1 MPNMGLLGVSD
12 FGTRKIQDHFWMDF
26 VDVLG
31 LWVDV
36 LGCYPCFLRI
46 GMIWDVIHVFWGLA
60 WFGMLSMFSEDWHDL
75 GCYPCFLRIGM
86 IWDVIHVFWGLAWF
100 GMLSM
105 FSEDW
110 HDLGCYPCFLRIGMI
125 WDVIHVFWGLA
136 WFGMLSMFS
145 EDWHDLGCY
154 PCFLRIGMIWDVIH
168 VFWGLAWFGMLSMF
182 SEDWHDL
189 GCYPCFLRIGMIWD
203 VIHVFWGLAWFGML
217 SMFSEDWH
225 DLGCYPCFLRIG
237 MILWF
242 CHQIMI
248 RHGRR
253 PCGNP
258 GFFMFISSERG
269 EIPPKNPSFCGIAL
283 SCTVSH
289 SNMWYTWAGDLSC
302 QRLCWWEVLGFLG
315 IFWDFLEYFGIS
327 WNSWMLRCWISY
339 LIIHTATSAS
349 NSDKHVYTLNQC
361 QIWGY

>member
-1 MPNMGLLGVSD
+1 MGLLGVSD

-168 VFWGLAWFGMLSMF
+168 VFWGLAWFCDFVTKSWSGMVADLAEIRVF
-182 SEDWHDL
+182 SCSSLQREVK
-189 GCYPCFLRIGMIWD
+189 YPPRIR
-203 VIHVFWGLAWFGML
+203 VFVVLHWVVPYLTL
-217 SMFSEDWH
+217 
-225 DLGCYPCFLRIG
+225 I
-237 MILWF
+237 
-242 CHQIMI
+242 
-248 RHGRR
+248 
-253 PCGNP
+253 
-258 GFFMFISSERG
+258 
-269 EIPPKNPSFCGIAL
+269 CGI
-283 SCTVSH
+283 
-289 SNMWYTWAGDLSC
+289 
-302 QRLCWWEVLGFLG
+302 LGLG
-315 IFWDFLEYFGIS
+315 TSAVRDCVDGKFWDFLEYFGIS
-327 WNSWMLRCWISY
+327 WNILGFLGIRGCWDVEFHI
-339 LIIHTATSAS
+339 
-349 NSDKHVYTLNQC
+349 
-361 QIWGY
+361 